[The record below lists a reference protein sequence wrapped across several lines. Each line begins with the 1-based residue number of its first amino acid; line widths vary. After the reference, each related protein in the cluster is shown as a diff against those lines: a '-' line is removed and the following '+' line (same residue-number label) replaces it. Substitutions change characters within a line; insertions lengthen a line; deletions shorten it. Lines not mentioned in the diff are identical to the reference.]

1 MISLDNN
8 RLIGDFFEANS
19 SITYE
24 ESTNTKS
31 FKWLV
36 KYRAK
41 KQRKKLLSIVEKLSK
56 SDYVLTR
63 DNIYELFV
71 YLFNNAD
78 IYSKDNLKIFKPNS
92 EETDDRIEGVIKL
105 DNIMCLIHIDH
116 NIEFMEITVETRSLA
131 AEDDKNN
138 ISLSSSSKVEINR
151 KELADPSGIAENQLK
166 KINKFLLETIYDFI
180 KFNIERYIEE

>member
-1 MISLDNN
+1 MISLDSS
-8 RLIGDFFEANS
+8 RLIGDFLETNA
-19 SITYE
+19 SISYE
-24 ESTNTKS
+24 ESINTKP

-36 KYRAK
+36 KYRANR
-41 KQRKKLLSIVEKLSK
+41 QRKKLLSIVENLSK

-78 IYSKDNLKIFKPNS
+78 IYSKNNIKIFKPNS
-92 EETDDRIEGVIKL
+92 DGSDDRIEGVIKIE
-105 DNIMCLIHIDH
+105 NIMSLIHIDH
-116 NIEFMEITVETRSLA
+116 NIEFMEITIETKS
-131 AEDDKNN
+131 ENN
-138 ISLSSSSKVEINR
+138 NSSSKVEINR

-166 KINKFLLETIYDFI
+166 KINKYLLEIIYDFI

>member
-1 MISLDNN
+1 MISLDSS
-8 RLIGDFFEANS
+8 RLIGDFLETNA
-19 SITYE
+19 SISYE
-24 ESTNTKS
+24 ESINTKP

-36 KYRAK
+36 KYRANR
-41 KQRKKLLSIVEKLSK
+41 QRKKLLSIVENLSK

-78 IYSKDNLKIFKPNS
+78 IYSKNNIKIFKPNS
-92 EETDDRIEGVIKL
+92 DGSDDRIEGVIKIE
-105 DNIMCLIHIDH
+105 NIM
-116 NIEFMEITVETRSLA
+116 
-131 AEDDKNN
+131 
-138 ISLSSSSKVEINR
+138 SSKVEINR

-166 KINKFLLETIYDFI
+166 KINKYLLEIIYDFI

>member
-1 MISLDNN
+1 MISLDND
-8 RLIGDFFEANS
+8 RLIGDFFESNS

-31 FKWLV
+31 PKWLV

-41 KQRKKLLSIVEKLSK
+41 RQRKKLLSIINGLCK
-56 SDYVLTR
+56 SDYILTR
-63 DNIYELFV
+63 NNLYELFV

-78 IYSKDNLKIFKPNS
+78 IYKNESITVFKPNS
-92 EETDDRIEGVIKL
+92 DSLDDRIEGVIKV

-116 NIEFMEITVETRSLA
+116 NIEFMEITIETSSK
-131 AEDDKNN
+131 DNKNN
-138 ISLSSSSKVEINR
+138 ISKVEINR

-166 KINKFLLETIYDFI
+166 RINKYLLEIIYDFI